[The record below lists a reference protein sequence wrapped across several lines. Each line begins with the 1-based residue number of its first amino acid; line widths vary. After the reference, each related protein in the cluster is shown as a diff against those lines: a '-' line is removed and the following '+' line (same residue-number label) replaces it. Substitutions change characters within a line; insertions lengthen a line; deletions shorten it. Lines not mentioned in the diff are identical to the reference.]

1 MQLKKTTYSI
11 PHKKTEQLQPIFCLV
26 DEQVVE
32 VPVEKVL
39 LKMIGRI
46 YNERKVIVDEPPGAA

>member
-11 PHKKTEQLQPIFCLV
+11 PHKKTEQLQPMV
-26 DEQVVE
+26 SSVADHMVE
-32 VPVEKVL
+32 VPVEEVL
-39 LKMIGRI
+39 LKMIGHI